1 MHSKSLSMLGLAR
14 RAGKLSMGHDMVKQS
29 VTKNKAKLIILCR
42 DASPR
47 LINEFQSLAENRK
60 GIKVL
65 VSGITMAEVHFT
77 IGYKAAVMA
86 VEDENFTKRIIE
98 LLRQEENA
106 NGY

>member
-1 MHSKSLSMLGLAR
+1 
-14 RAGKLSMGHDMVKQS
+14 MGHDMVKQS

-47 LINEFQSLAENRK
+47 LVKEFQSLAEK
-60 GIKVL
+60 HKVEVL
-65 VSGITMAEVHFT
+65 VSGITIAEVHFT

-86 VEDENFTKRIIE
+86 VEDENFSKRIIE

-106 NGY
+106 NDY

>member
-1 MHSKSLSMLGLAR
+1 MLGMAR
-14 RAGKLSMGHDMVKQS
+14 RAGKLAMGHDMVKQS
-29 VTKNKAKLIILCR
+29 VIKGKAGLVILCS

-47 LINEFQSLAENRK
+47 LKRELEDLTERYNGTRLI
-60 GIKVL
+60 ITD
-65 VSGITMAEVHFT
+65 ITMAEVHFT

-86 VEDENFTKRIIE
+86 VEDENFSNRIFE

>member
-1 MHSKSLSMLGLAR
+1 
-14 RAGKLSMGHDMVKQS
+14 MGHDMVKQS
-29 VTKNKAKLIILCR
+29 VTKNKAKLIILCK

-47 LINEFQSLAENRK
+47 LVKEFQSVAEGQR

-86 VEDENFTKRIIE
+86 VEDENFSNRIIE

-106 NGY
+106 NDYKS